1 VHTRAHTCTHVH
13 TRAHTC
19 THVHTR
25 AHTRASTSIAAPSGR
40 LGAPRRTPTHPEAP
54 WRTSAHHAPFPP
66 AVSGPRRLYHP
77 STLRMPDPILA
88 YSAESEVNQLQWSK
102 TQPDWVAI
110 AFDKKLQILRV

>member
-1 VHTRAHTCTHVH
+1 MHTRAR
-13 TRAHTC
+13 TR
-19 THVHTR
+19 
-25 AHTRASTSIAAPSGR
+25 IATPSGHLDAHLGTHR
-40 LGAPRRTPTHPEAP
+40 RTHRRTSAHLGAPRRT
-54 WRTSAHHAPFPP
+54 SAHRTPLPP